1 MEWICMQ
8 INRDQFQL
16 EQCVHGKSSW
26 RTVCTEQDSDLLC
39 QLYEENEPKRVI
51 LLLIVMY
58 S

>member
-8 INRDQFQL
+8 INRDQRQL
-16 EQCVHGKSSW
+16 EQCVYGKSSW
-26 RTVCTEQDSDLLC
+26 RTVCTEQDSDLLY